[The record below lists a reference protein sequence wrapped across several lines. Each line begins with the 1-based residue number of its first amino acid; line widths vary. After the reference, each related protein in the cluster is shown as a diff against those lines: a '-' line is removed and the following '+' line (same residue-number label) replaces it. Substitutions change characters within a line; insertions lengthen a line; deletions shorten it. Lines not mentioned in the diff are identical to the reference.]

1 MDVRTDGDIADSF
14 WWRRTT
20 LTRRTPLY
28 DACVSVGLLVAAT
41 IVGALAR
48 PSGSRAEHHDRLCVR
63 RSAVRILYLES
74 PVLLAELGCRRGALQ
89 LFVCR
94 PALLAVA
101 YRPRL
106 SRHVLHHVRGFAC
119 VELDCVG
126 PAPRLGTGCRQ
137 RPPHAYGARDQPHAA
152 TVRRSAADCPCHGHA
167 AGASFGLS
175 GCVVQRRR
183 RGR

>member
-41 IVGALAR
+41 IVGALLDHPGLA
-48 PSGSRAEHHDRLCVR
+48 PSIMIVYVFAVQLCAFFTWSRLYCLLS
-63 RSAVRILYLES
+63 SAAAVALYNF
-74 PVLLAELGCRRGALQ
+74 
-89 LFVCR
+89 LFVDPR
-94 PALLAVA
+94 YSLSLIDRFYPGMFFIMFVVSLVSSSIALALRRALAQA
-101 YRPRL
+101 AASDRRT
-106 SRHVLHHVRGFAC
+106 HMVLETNRM
-119 VELDCVG
+119 L
-126 PAPRLGTGCRQ
+126 Q
-137 RPPHAYGARDQPHAA
+137 RCADQHQIVHAMN
-152 TVRRSAADCPCHGHA
+152 A

-175 GCVVQRRR
+175 GRVVQRRR